1 MKKQYFAWKNGEQS
15 TSSSQQWEEITVKD
29 CLEICRGNRNLT
41 KEHRRFFARV
51 PGVEENDTYYVLEC
65 DYKNH
70 IKSVAEAME
79 RWRKR
84 IEEEKL
90 IEEGLVFEII
100 SLDLPMTDE
109 NGETYT
115 LLDMIPDPDS
125 LFEDKLIA
133 SMDLHN
139 ALLSLSEEERNLIE
153 MFYLSNHPN
162 TVREYAEKINA
173 PFTTVQSRKE
183 KILKK
188 LKDFFVQNE
197 NFVTT

>member
-15 TSSSQQWEEITVKD
+15 TSGSQQWEEITVKD
-29 CLEICRGNRNLT
+29 CLAISRGNRNLT

-51 PGVEENDTYYVLEC
+51 SGVEENDTYYVLEC

-125 LFEDKLIA
+125 LFEDKLIT

-139 ALLSLSEEERNLIE
+139 ALLSLSKDERHLIDV
-153 MFYLSNHPN
+153 FYLSDNPK
-162 TVREYAEKINA
+162 TERSYADEIGT
-173 PFTTVQSRKE
+173 PYSTIHRK
-183 KILKK
+183 KMNILKK
-188 LKDFFVQNE
+188 MREKMAQN
-197 NFVTT
+197 NFFVTT